1 MLLIAALEDKVTPL
15 PQAIQLAD
23 GEAGSPTCVE
33 CWELMVFMVALGE
46 PLSDHELGRKVLFKS
61 LS

>member
-1 MLLIAALEDKVTPL
+1 MTPL
-15 PQAIQLAD
+15 PQAIQLLD

-33 CWELMVFMVALGE
+33 CWELMVFMAALGE